1 MTIPEGVLKIGEGA
15 FAGCAVLTGV
25 TVPEGAEEIEKEAF
39 LGCAGLRRV
48 TLPVG
53 LARIGKCAF
62 KDCVS
67 LEEIHFPKG
76 LCQIGESAFAGC
88 VRLKE
93 AMLPEGLT
101 DMGRLAFYGCE
112 GLLQAEIPGSLRELA
127 SSVFGD
133 CVSLKRIVL
142 HEGLEAVSIYA
153 FSNCRSLSELE
164 LPRGLASV
172 GYGSFQGCAGLTRLT
187 IPKDTRLEFD
197 GRTVPHQTTPFADS
211 VSLTDIQVDGENPYY
226 EAQDGGL
233 YEKGCGNLIF
243 WFGTGERAVI
253 PAFVSR
259 LAVGAFE
266 SRKDLKEFAVEPGNT
281 KFIAQGPALYKL
293 DKKKNPV
300 LVCWALNQGEAVIA
314 PGTVRIERRAFAG
327 RDKLTGVRI
336 PDSVTNIEREAF
348 WGCASL
354 EEVHIPGSVRTLRE
368 RTFFGCTRLKQ
379 VDFSEGLEKTE
390 HSVFE
395 NCKALEE
402 LHFPQSMV
410 HICASSFRGCTSLKR
425 VTASKNLTSFP
436 YRPHYNSREGL
447 PYFSLEPSF
456 LAGREACPEQL
467 FGVLWC
473 ASEEDLARAALFQTG
488 EEWKKAMGRRL
499 EAEPELTDGIIRNM
513 IVLLKE
519 EGKPEKALWERA
531 AAFVLAWK
539 EQAGE
544 EVLGAFYEMCR
555 EGACPVL
562 DELEASASQAEDAAD
577 TVRAECAADAAQA
590 DSAESAADAAQ
601 AEGAESA
608 KAQAERAAEE
618 NWIDGTLV
626 QDMGRKVKQG
636 VPYAG
641 SGSPFSRPIP
651 WRWKMRRLRR
661 GRITFSPALGENSC
675 ICRCGSQC
683 TGRKRFPRTAIRG

>member
-1 MTIPEGVLKIGEGA
+1 
-15 FAGCAVLTGV
+15 
-25 TVPEGAEEIEKEAF
+25 
-39 LGCAGLRRV
+39 
-48 TLPVG
+48 
-53 LARIGKCAF
+53 
-62 KDCVS
+62 
-67 LEEIHFPKG
+67 
-76 LCQIGESAFAGC
+76 
-88 VRLKE
+88 
-93 AMLPEGLT
+93 
-101 DMGRLAFYGCE
+101 MGSLAFYGCE

-197 GRTVPHQTTPFADS
+197 GRTVPHQTTPFANS

-266 SRKDLKEFAVEPGNT
+266 SRKDLKEFAAEPGNT

-425 VTASKNLTSFP
+425 VTASK
-436 YRPHYNSREGL
+436 
-447 PYFSLEPSF
+447 
-456 LAGREACPEQL
+456 
-467 FGVLWC
+467 
-473 ASEEDLARAALFQTG
+473 
-488 EEWKKAMGRRL
+488 
-499 EAEPELTDGIIRNM
+499 I
-513 IVLLKE
+513 
-519 EGKPEKALWERA
+519 
-531 AAFVLAWK
+531 
-539 EQAGE
+539 
-544 EVLGAFYEMCR
+544 
-555 EGACPVL
+555 
-562 DELEASASQAEDAAD
+562 
-577 TVRAECAADAAQA
+577 
-590 DSAESAADAAQ
+590 
-601 AEGAESA
+601 
-608 KAQAERAAEE
+608 
-618 NWIDGTLV
+618 
-626 QDMGRKVKQG
+626 
-636 VPYAG
+636 
-641 SGSPFSRPIP
+641 
-651 WRWKMRRLRR
+651 
-661 GRITFSPALGENSC
+661 
-675 ICRCGSQC
+675 
-683 TGRKRFPRTAIRG
+683 

>member
-1 MTIPEGVLKIGEGA
+1 MTIQRDFVIEDNGRLTAYHGPGGEVTIPEGVLKIGEG
-15 FAGCAVLTGV
+15 
-25 TVPEGAEEIEKEAF
+25 
-39 LGCAGLRRV
+39 
-48 TLPVG
+48 
-53 LARIGKCAF
+53 
-62 KDCVS
+62 
-67 LEEIHFPKG
+67 
-76 LCQIGESAFAGC
+76 AFAGC

-314 PGTVRIERRAFAG
+314 PG
-327 RDKLTGVRI
+327 
-336 PDSVTNIEREAF
+336 
-348 WGCASL
+348 
-354 EEVHIPGSVRTLRE
+354 SVRTLRE

-410 HICASSFRGCTSLKR
+410 HICASSFCGCTSLKR

-456 LAGREACPEQL
+456 LAGREACPE
-467 FGVLWC
+467 
-473 ASEEDLARAALFQTG
+473 
-488 EEWKKAMGRRL
+488 
-499 EAEPELTDGIIRNM
+499 
-513 IVLLKE
+513 
-519 EGKPEKALWERA
+519 
-531 AAFVLAWK
+531 
-539 EQAGE
+539 
-544 EVLGAFYEMCR
+544 
-555 EGACPVL
+555 
-562 DELEASASQAEDAAD
+562 
-577 TVRAECAADAAQA
+577 
-590 DSAESAADAAQ
+590 
-601 AEGAESA
+601 
-608 KAQAERAAEE
+608 
-618 NWIDGTLV
+618 
-626 QDMGRKVKQG
+626 
-636 VPYAG
+636 
-641 SGSPFSRPIP
+641 
-651 WRWKMRRLRR
+651 
-661 GRITFSPALGENSC
+661 
-675 ICRCGSQC
+675 
-683 TGRKRFPRTAIRG
+683 